1 MFDENQIVTVKWHSH
16 NKKYYTGLGIEFTKI
31 GETFA
36 IPAHLLLPKS
46 RAKVKCICDYCN
58 EEYETNYAIYT
69 KSISRGKLACEKCK
83 QKKREDSF
91 IMKYGVSSPGASN
104 ECREKAHQVMIEK
117 YGCKYALQSEQGQE
131 NFKNSMKEKYGE
143 ENPSKIPEFLAKS
156 RNTSFLNGTTPTSLP
171 ERQIIQMLIDLYGK
185 DSCIPGYPVDRISLD
200 CLLIINNVK
209 IDVEYDGKYWHNGRE
224 DYDRKRNHWLISQ
237 GYKVLR
243 ILGNVKDELPSIDRL
258 REEVEYLINGHNIG
272 YIDMNN

>member
-1 MFDENQIVTVKWHSH
+1 
-16 NKKYYTGLGIEFTKI
+16 
-31 GETFA
+31 
-36 IPAHLLLPKS
+36 
-46 RAKVKCICDYCN
+46 
-58 EEYETNYAIYT
+58 
-69 KSISRGKLACEKCK
+69 
-83 QKKREDSF
+83 
-91 IMKYGVSSPGASN
+91 
-104 ECREKAHQVMIEK
+104 
-117 YGCKYALQSEQGQE
+117 
-131 NFKNSMKEKYGE
+131 MKEKYGE